1 MEPGGFSPP
10 GEPRMMLFITD
21 LLSQTWANLRANK
34 LRTFL
39 TMFGIVWGVISFLLL
54 SALGEGF
61 ARGNQQV
68 LEELGKNIVIIRNGR
83 TSMQAGG
90 ARAGRVIRLTIDDL
104 KALQAESALLEHI
117 SPELGRGGIRAKS
130 AYNSSSVQLSGIWP
144 IYQYMRTIEVDR
156 GRPISEEDCRQARRV
171 AILGFDAAK
180 QLFADRDPVGA
191 SVTLNAVPYVVIG
204 RVRKKQQDS
213 NYQGQDDGRFFI
225 PYETARKDFPLPG
238 SMNTPDHLSTI
249 IAAPYP
255 HVTEQMRQ
263 LIEREKNM
271 ISFVGLNARGPVEA
285 DVRRILS
292 KRHDFNPGD
301 VEAISFWNTAIEAV
315 MFDKMIAGM
324 DEFFLAVAIVTLLLG
339 GIGVMNIM
347 LVAVRERTREIG
359 VRKAIGATAAKVQ
372 WQFFAEGL
380 LLTAISGLIGFAIGM
395 GLCGL
400 INLAPMPERFSGMIV
415 TWQRGLVAVAAL
427 TAIGVAASTYPAR
440 RAASLPP
447 IEALR
452 YEA

>member
-1 MEPGGFSPP
+1 ML
-10 GEPRMMLFITD
+10 LFITD
-21 LLSQTWANLRANK
+21 LLNQTWANLRANK

-90 ARAGRVIRLTIDDL
+90 ARAGRLVRLTIDDL
-104 KALQAESALLEHI
+104 KTLQTESKLLEHI
-117 SPELGRGGIRAKS
+117 SPELIRGGIRAKS
-130 AYNSSSVQLSGIWP
+130 AYNASSVQLSGIWP
-144 IYQYMRTIEVDR
+144 VYQYMRTIEVDR
-156 GRPISEEDCRQARRV
+156 GRSISEEDCRDARRV
-171 AILGFDAAK
+171 AILGFDASK
-180 QLFADRDPVGA
+180 QLFADRDPAGSA
-191 SVTLNAVPYVVIG
+191 VTLNGLPYTVIG

-213 NYQGQDDGRFFI
+213 NYTGQDDGRFFI
-225 PYETARKDFPLPG
+225 PYETARKDFPIPG
-238 SMNTPDHLSTI
+238 ALNTPDHLSTI

-255 HVTEQMRQ
+255 HVTEEMRQ
-263 LIEREKNM
+263 LIEHEKGL

-292 KRHDFNPGD
+292 KRHDFDSGD
-301 VEAISFWNTAIEAV
+301 VEALSFWNTAIEAV

-324 DEFFLAVAIVTLLLG
+324 DEFFLAVAVVTLLLG

-359 VRKAIGATAAKVQ
+359 VRKAIGATATKIQ
-372 WQFFAEGL
+372 CQFFAEGL
-380 LLTAISGLIGFAIGM
+380 LLTAMSGLIGFAIGM
-395 GLCGL
+395 GLCAL
-400 INLAPMPERFSGMIV
+400 INLAPMPERFTGMIV
-415 TWQRGLVAVAAL
+415 TWQRGLFAVAVL

-440 RAASLPP
+440 RAAALPP

>member
-1 MEPGGFSPP
+1 
-10 GEPRMMLFITD
+10 MLFVTD

-39 TMFGIVWGVISFLLL
+39 TMFGIVWGVVSFLLL

-61 ARGNQQV
+61 ARGNQKV

-130 AYNSSSVQLSGIWP
+130 AYNSSSIQLSGIWP

-171 AILGFDAAK
+171 AVLGFDAAK

-213 NYQGQDDGRFFI
+213 NYQGGDDGRFFI

-249 IAAPYP
+249 IASPYP

-263 LIEREKNM
+263 LIERETNL

-292 KRHDFNPGD
+292 KRHDFDPGD

-359 VRKAIGATAAKVQ
+359 VRKAVGATAAKVQ
-372 WQFFAEGL
+372 WQFFAEGFV
-380 LLTAISGLIGFAIGM
+380 LTALSGLIGFALGM
-395 GLCGL
+395 GLCAL
-400 INLAPMPERFSGMIV
+400 VNLAPMPERFTGMIV
-415 TWQRGLVAVAAL
+415 TWQTGLFAVVAL
-427 TAIGVAASTYPAR
+427 TVVGVGASTYPAR
-440 RAASLPP
+440 RAAALPP

>member
-1 MEPGGFSPP
+1 
-10 GEPRMMLFITD
+10 MLLFVSD
-21 LLSQTWANLRANK
+21 LLSQTWVNLRANK

-61 ARGNQQV
+61 ARGNQKV

-90 ARAGRVIRLTIDDL
+90 ARAGRVVRLTIDDL
-104 KALQAESALLEHI
+104 RTLQVESTLLEHI
-117 SPELGRGGIRAKS
+117 SPELIRGGIRAKS

-156 GRPISEEDCRQARRV
+156 GRPISEEDCREARRV
-171 AILGFDAAK
+171 TVLGFDASK

-191 SVTLNAVPYVVIG
+191 AITMNGLPYTVIG

-213 NYQGQDDGRFFI
+213 NYTGQDDGRFFI

-238 SMNTPDHLSTI
+238 TLDTPDHLSTI

-255 HVTEQMRQ
+255 HVTEEMRQ
-263 LIEREKNM
+263 LIEREKGL

-292 KRHDFNPGD
+292 KRHEFDPGD

-315 MFDKMIAGM
+315 MFDKMIDGM
-324 DEFFLAVAIVTLLLG
+324 DEFFLAVAVVTLLLG

-359 VRKAIGATAAKVQ
+359 VRKAVGATAGKIQ
-372 WQFFAEGL
+372 CQFFAEGL
-380 LLTAISGLIGFAIGM
+380 LLTALSGLIGFAIGM

-400 INLAPMPERFSGMIV
+400 VNLAPMPERFSGMIV

-440 RAASLPP
+440 RAAALPP

>member
-1 MEPGGFSPP
+1 LEVEASASTNEM
-10 GEPRMMLFITD
+10 RLFLSD

-39 TMFGIVWGVISFLLL
+39 TMFGIVWGVISFLVL

-61 ARGNQQV
+61 ARGNQKV

-90 ARAGRVIRLTIDDL
+90 ARAGRVVRLTIDDL
-104 KALQAESALLEHI
+104 HALQAESRLLEFI

-130 AYNSSSVQLSGIWP
+130 AYNSSSIQLSGIWP

-171 AILGFDAAK
+171 AVLGFDAAK

-191 SVTLNAVPYVVIG
+191 PVTLNAIPYTVIG

-213 NYQGQDDGRFFI
+213 NYQGGDDGRFFI

-238 SMNTPDHLSTI
+238 ALNTPDHLSTI

-255 HVTEQMRQ
+255 AVTEQMRQ
-263 LIEREKNM
+263 LIEHEKNM

-285 DVRRILS
+285 DVRRILA
-292 KRHDFNPGD
+292 KRHDFDPGD

-315 MFDKMIAGM
+315 MFDKMIASM
-324 DEFFLAVAIVTLLLG
+324 DEFFLAVAVVTLLLG

-359 VRKAIGATAAKVQ
+359 VRKAIGATAAKIQ

-380 LLTAISGLIGFAIGM
+380 VLTAFSGLIGFAIGM
-395 GLCGL
+395 GLCSL
-400 INLAPMPERFSGMIV
+400 INLAPMPERFLGMVV

-427 TAIGVAASTYPAR
+427 TVIGVAASTYPAR
-440 RAASLPP
+440 RAAALPP

>member
-1 MEPGGFSPP
+1 
-10 GEPRMMLFITD
+10 MLFLKD

-39 TMFGIVWGVISFLLL
+39 TMFGIVWGVSSFLVL

-68 LEELGKNIVIIRNGR
+68 LAELGKNIVIIRTGR

-90 ARAGRVIRLTIDDL
+90 ARAGRVVRLTIDDL
-104 KALQAESALLEHI
+104 KTLQAESTLLEHI

-130 AYNSSSVQLSGIWP
+130 AYNASSVQLSGIWP
-144 IYQYMRTIEVDR
+144 IYQYIRTIEVDR
-156 GRPISEEDCRQARRV
+156 GRPISEEDCRQVRRV
-171 AILGFDAAK
+171 AVLGFDAAK

-191 SVTLNAVPYVVIG
+191 TVTLNAVPYVVIG

-238 SMNTPDHLSTI
+238 SMNTQDHLSTI

-255 HVTEQMRQ
+255 HVTDQMRR
-263 LIEREKNM
+263 LIERETNM

-292 KRHDFNPGD
+292 KRHDFDPGD
-301 VEAISFWNTAIEAV
+301 IEAISFWNTAVEAV
-315 MFDKMIAGM
+315 MFDKMIASM
-324 DEFFLAVAIVTLLLG
+324 DEFFVAVAVVTLLLG

-347 LVAVRERTREIG
+347 LVALRERTREIG
-359 VRKAIGATAAKVQ
+359 VRKAIGATAASIQ
-372 WQFFAEGL
+372 SQFFAEGF
-380 LLTAISGLIGFAIGM
+380 LLTALSGLIGFVIGI
-395 GLCGL
+395 GLCWL

-427 TAIGVAASTYPAR
+427 TVIGAAASTYPAR
-440 RAASLPP
+440 RAAALPP

>member
-1 MEPGGFSPP
+1 
-10 GEPRMMLFITD
+10 MLFITD

-34 LRTFL
+34 LRTAL

-61 ARGNQQV
+61 ARGNQKV
-68 LEELGKNIVIIRNGR
+68 LAELGKNIVIIRNGR

-90 ARAGRVIRLTIDDL
+90 ARAGRVVRLTIDDL
-104 KALQAESALLEHI
+104 RMLQAESKLLEHI
-117 SPELGRGGIRAKS
+117 SPELGRGGLRAKS
-130 AYNSSSVQLSGIWP
+130 AYNSSSVQVSGIWP

-156 GRPISEEDCRQARRV
+156 GRPISEEDCLQARRV
-171 AILGFDAAK
+171 AVLGFDAAK

-191 SVTLNAVPYVVIG
+191 TVTLNAIPYAVIG

-225 PYETARKDFPLPG
+225 PYEAARKDFPLPG

-249 IAAPYP
+249 IAAPFP

-263 LIEREKNM
+263 LVERETNM

-292 KRHDFNPGD
+292 KRHDFDAGD

-315 MFDKMIAGM
+315 MFDKMIASM

-359 VRKAIGATAAKVQ
+359 VRKAIGATAAKIQ

-380 LLTAISGLIGFAIGM
+380 LLTALSGLIGFAAGM
-395 GLCGL
+395 GLCAL
-400 INLAPMPERFSGMIV
+400 VNLAPMPERFDGMIV
-415 TWQRGLVAVAAL
+415 TWQRGLVAVTAL
-427 TAIGVAASTYPAR
+427 TLIGVAASTYPAR
-440 RAASLPP
+440 RAAGLPP

>member
-1 MEPGGFSPP
+1 
-10 GEPRMMLFITD
+10 
-21 LLSQTWANLRANK
+21 
-34 LRTFL
+34 
-39 TMFGIVWGVISFLLL
+39 
-54 SALGEGF
+54 
-61 ARGNQQV
+61 
-68 LEELGKNIVIIRNGR
+68 
-83 TSMQAGG
+83 
-90 ARAGRVIRLTIDDL
+90 
-104 KALQAESALLEHI
+104 
-117 SPELGRGGIRAKS
+117 
-130 AYNSSSVQLSGIWP
+130 
-144 IYQYMRTIEVDR
+144 MRTIEVDR

-213 NYQGQDDGRFFI
+213 NYQGGDDGRFFL

-249 IAAPYP
+249 IASPYP
-255 HVTEQMRQ
+255 RVTAQMRQ

-292 KRHDFNPGD
+292 KRHDFDPGD

-315 MFDKMIAGM
+315 MFDKMIASM
-324 DEFFLAVAIVTLLLG
+324 DEFFLSVAIVTLLLG

-359 VRKAIGATAAKVQ
+359 VRKAIGATAASIQ
-372 WQFFAEGL
+372 SQFFAEGF
-380 LLTAISGLIGFAIGM
+380 LLTALSGLIGFALGM
-395 GLCGL
+395 GLCAL
-400 INLAPMPERFSGMIV
+400 VNLAPMPERFTGMIV
-415 TWQRGLVAVAAL
+415 TWQTGLFAVAAL
-427 TAIGVAASTYPAR
+427 TVIGAAASTYPAR

>member
-1 MEPGGFSPP
+1 M
-10 GEPRMMLFITD
+10 
-21 LLSQTWANLRANK
+21 
-34 LRTFL
+34 
-39 TMFGIVWGVISFLLL
+39 
-54 SALGEGF
+54 
-61 ARGNQQV
+61 
-68 LEELGKNIVIIRNGR
+68 
-83 TSMQAGG
+83 
-90 ARAGRVIRLTIDDL
+90 
-104 KALQAESALLEHI
+104 LQAESKLLEHI
-117 SPELGRGGIRAKS
+117 SPELARGGLRAKS
-130 AYNSSSVQLSGIWP
+130 AYNSSSVQVSGIWP

-171 AILGFDAAK
+171 AVLGFDAAK

-191 SVTLNAVPYVVIG
+191 TVTLNAIPYAVIG

-213 NYQGQDDGRFFI
+213 NYQGEDDGRFFI
-225 PYETARKDFPLPG
+225 PYESARKDFPLPG

-255 HVTEQMRQ
+255 RVTDEMRD
-263 LIEREKNM
+263 LIEHEKDM

-292 KRHDFNPGD
+292 KRHDFDAGD

-315 MFDKMIAGM
+315 MFDKMIASM

-359 VRKAIGATAAKVQ
+359 VRKAIGATAAKIQ

-380 LLTAISGLIGFAIGM
+380 LLTALSGLIGFAVGM
-395 GLCGL
+395 GLCAL
-400 INLAPMPERFSGMIV
+400 VNLAPMPERFDGMIV

-427 TAIGVAASTYPAR
+427 TVVGVAASTYPAR
-440 RAASLPP
+440 RAAGLPP